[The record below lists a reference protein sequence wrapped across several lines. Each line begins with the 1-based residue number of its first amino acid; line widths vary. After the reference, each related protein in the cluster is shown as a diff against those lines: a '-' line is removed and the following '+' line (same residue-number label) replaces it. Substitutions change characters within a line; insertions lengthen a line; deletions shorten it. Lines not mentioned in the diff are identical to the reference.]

1 MPRPWSEQRKK
12 RLSSMQAAGR
22 RPDEIAAAL
31 GLRREQVVARL
42 KLIASWERNR
52 ATFAKAL
59 QKRVQTRLARGRKA
73 IVGMTRAIAIGV
85 PRNQAIAKA
94 YDAGATWREIGA
106 HFGITAEAASAAARR
121 CGRGRRSAKTRKA
134 RRPARDRAR
143 KRGRRSSPR
152 SGVSE
157 AKFKARAQKTRR
169 GVGEGFLS

>member
-12 RLSSMQAAGR
+12 RLSSMHAAGR
-22 RPDEIAAAL
+22 RPEEIATAL

-59 QKRVQTRLARGRKA
+59 RKRAQTRRARARKA
-73 IVGMTRAIAIGV
+73 IAGMTRAIATGM
-85 PRNQAIAKA
+85 PRNRAIAKA

-121 CGRGRRSAKTRKA
+121 DHRRSAQRRKG
-134 RRPARDRAR
+134 RRPARARAR
-143 KRGRRSSPR
+143 KR
-152 SGVSE
+152 
-157 AKFKARAQKTRR
+157 
-169 GVGEGFLS
+169 

>member
-12 RLSSMQAAGR
+12 RLSSMHAAGC
-22 RPDEIAAAL
+22 RPEEIATAL

-59 QKRVQTRLARGRKA
+59 RKRAQTRRARGRKA
-73 IVGMTRAIAIGV
+73 IAGMTRAIATGM
-85 PRNQAIAKA
+85 PRNRAIAKA

-121 CGRGRRSAKTRKA
+121 DHRRSAQRRKG
-134 RRPARDRAR
+134 RRPARARAR
-143 KRGRRSSPR
+143 KR
-152 SGVSE
+152 
-157 AKFKARAQKTRR
+157 
-169 GVGEGFLS
+169 